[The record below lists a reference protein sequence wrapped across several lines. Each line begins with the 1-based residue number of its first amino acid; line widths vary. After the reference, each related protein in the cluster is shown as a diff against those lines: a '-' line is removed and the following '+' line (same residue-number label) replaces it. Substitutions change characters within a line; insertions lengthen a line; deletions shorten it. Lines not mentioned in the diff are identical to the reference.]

1 MENDGFVKVANVEAS
16 QVWKDLSHHLPRRQD
31 GKGIWRYKEATIS
44 EILLHTV
51 SSILEATDAKLIQEV
66 KVLGVTVPEFIAQ
79 YGYTKEIMKY
89 ANKVLSSLNDNVIPL
104 PYYSGILKGYQ
115 LHDADALGYPVG
127 TDLDKEDTLV
137 LQIDCED
144 SMLDVVSND
153 IGRKTTTAESHFR
166 IVDYGGPTLE
176 GIL

>member
-1 MENDGFVKVANVEAS
+1 MYFRITSFLIGFSTSISFFLPSALASSSDVSAIGINLGTGYLTSVYITENDGFVKVANVEAN

-31 GKGIWRYKEATIS
+31 GKEIWRYKEATIS

-79 YGYTKEIMKY
+79 YGYTKEMMKY

-104 PYYSGILKGYQ
+104 PYYSGILKGY
-115 LHDADALGYPVG
+115 
-127 TDLDKEDTLV
+127 
-137 LQIDCED
+137 
-144 SMLDVVSND
+144 
-153 IGRKTTTAESHFR
+153 
-166 IVDYGGPTLE
+166 
-176 GIL
+176 